1 MRFSIVLASMNI
13 AWILKRIAE
22 SQGLVLP
29 ETDQPSSSFF
39 AWIVVIF
46 VLMDISEFLKGLIK

>member
-1 MRFSIVLASMNI
+1 MNI